1 MLVSRNPKYSSN
13 ELNVINENMLLQYM
27 ASKCLVH
34 FVLTLYVL
42 QVIDLLFGLDID
54 LKKAAKF
61 FGKRFAT
68 GSSVTKNPQGKDEI
82 VIQGDVSDDIM
93 DLISDKVDFLSVIP
107 EDNVELVEEK
117 KK

>member
-1 MLVSRNPKYSSN
+1 
-13 ELNVINENMLLQYM
+13 M
-27 ASKCLVH
+27 ASKCLVC
-34 FVLTLYVL
+34 FVLTLYAHR
-42 QVIDLLFGLDID
+42 VIELLFGLDID

>member
-34 FVLTLYVL
+34 FVLTLYAL
-42 QVIDLLFGLDID
+42 RVIDLLFGLDID